1 MNNTN
6 RLPSNTLLNNEENSE
21 SKNSSFNSNSS
32 EMSVNEVG
40 LEYLKY
46 LYNKKCHDGIKDEN
60 KLEDILSKI
69 FEIKRGSERDFSL
82 KFNECSL
89 SIFLLQFLKDHF
101 HDVNYIK
108 DEWYGNSFKDF
119 ILNMFDDNKNLRDK
133 MLKFL
138 YLSTNINLEVIN
150 ILIYNLKKVIY
161 LIIKYYINKVREFYI
176 QQ

>member
-1 MNNTN
+1 M
-6 RLPSNTLLNNEENSE
+6 NNEENSE

-89 SIFLLQFLKDHF
+89 SIFLLQFLKDP
-101 HDVNYIK
+101 
-108 DEWYGNSFKDF
+108 
-119 ILNMFDDNKNLRDK
+119 
-133 MLKFL
+133 
-138 YLSTNINLEVIN
+138 LS
-150 ILIYNLKKVIY
+150 
-161 LIIKYYINKVREFYI
+161 RC
-176 QQ
+176 